1 MLAAGWPMDWKL
13 LGVLSEGEREAIL
26 LRAHRRQFAK
36 GEPIIHE
43 GDPGDSL
50 HLIASGHVAVRLTT
64 PDGDSC
70 IIRIIGPG
78 GWFGDLAML
87 SPGERM
93 ATVWALDPVTSL
105 AIDRS
110 TVDEVRAR
118 VPEFDKVFVNSLVA
132 EVRRLSF
139 ALLEAHFL
147 PVDQRVLR
155 RLSELGQLYGGAP
168 NGSVTLP
175 LTQEELAEVAG
186 TTRPTVNKIL
196 QRAVESGVIALR
208 RGHVMI
214 LDREELARLAR

>member
-1 MLAAGWPMDWKL
+1 MEWKL
-13 LGVLSEGEREAIL
+13 LGVLPEGEREAIL

-50 HLIASGHVAVRLTT
+50 HLIAHGHVAVRLTT
-64 PDGDSC
+64 PNGDRC

-93 ATVWALDPVTSL
+93 ATVWALDQVTSL
-105 AIDRS
+105 AIDRH

-155 RLSELGQLYGGAP
+155 RLSELGQLYGEGAR
-168 NGSVTLP
+168 NGAVTLP
-175 LTQEELAEVAG
+175 LTQEEIAEVAG
-186 TTRPTVNKIL
+186 TTRPTVNKVL
-196 QRAVESGVIALR
+196 QRAVESGILALR
-208 RGHVMI
+208 RGQVMI
-214 LDREELARLAR
+214 LNPQELDRLAR